1 MHIMLDFGLIRVL
14 GCYLGPYSNHL
25 LLEVDLN
32 SVSKVAIVLVSLV
45 IDRLFHIGLT
55 QDIDLNQLESFQLFS
70 SMAP

>member
-1 MHIMLDFGLIRVL
+1 MLDFGLIRVL
-14 GCYLGPYSNHL
+14 GCYLGPYSNRL